1 MYKPSVADTPAGH
14 MVLETFI
21 GITETVLGTFGALFI
36 VYGAVIAMIE
46 LLARETR
53 LRKQSYHDI
62 RWVFTTRILIGLE
75 FFVAADVLKT
85 ILEPTLQ
92 DLAILGSLV
101 TIRTVVS
108 YFLGK
113 EVSEL
118 PEDRKM

>member
-1 MYKPSVADTPAGH
+1 
-14 MVLETFI
+14 MVLEMFI
-21 GITETVLGTFGALFI
+21 EIVETALGSFGALFI
-36 VYGAVIAMIE
+36 VYGAVIAIVE

-53 LRKQSYHDI
+53 LREMSYHDI
-62 RWVFTTRILIGLE
+62 RWAFTTRILIGLE

-92 DLAILGSLV
+92 DLVILGSLV